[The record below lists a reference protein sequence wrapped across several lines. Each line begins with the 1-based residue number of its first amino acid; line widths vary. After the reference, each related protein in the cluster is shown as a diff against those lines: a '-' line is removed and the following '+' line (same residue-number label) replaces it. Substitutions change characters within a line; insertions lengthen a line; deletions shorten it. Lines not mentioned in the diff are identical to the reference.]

1 MAAGHGGNGG
11 LGRPRG
17 DSGAAGGRAVPGGC
31 WGNPHPLRLA
41 QRPEGPRSALPAEHL
56 PLGTAWR
63 YAGPPPTKGKG
74 APPGQPLGLELVLFP
89 CARLPPSEQIPHCPP
104 ASCSQPLLQCCTPRW
119 EEQGPAVHE
128 LSFIGSSQ
136 SVWGGGGQCERP
148 LGVELRAGLAAVGS
162 CRAGGPRRAGPAGAA
177 GTRLWRFSACPSVH
191 GALWLSV
198 GIARSGEVLRGER
211 EGRAGAPR
219 QPSSSGGISLHVPH
233 APHVPWSGLTS
244 SQLPPAAPWPG
255 AQLAA
260 SSLGHTDGDSHC
272 VQHSQ
277 EVRLPLMHS
286 GLRGLCFACGSVPSR
301 TRCGG
306 AG

>member
-1 MAAGHGGNGG
+1 MRATPPIRA
-11 LGRPRG
+11 
-17 DSGAAGGRAVPGGC
+17 DSP
-31 WGNPHPLRLA
+31 
-41 QRPEGPRSALPAEHL
+41 
-56 PLGTAWR
+56 
-63 YAGPPPTKGKG
+63 
-74 APPGQPLGLELVLFP
+74 
-89 CARLPPSEQIPHCPP
+89 LPPSQLLP
-104 ASCSQPLLQCCTPRW
+104 AP
-119 EEQGPAVHE
+119 
-128 LSFIGSSQ
+128 
-136 SVWGGGGQCERP
+136 
-148 LGVELRAGLAAVGS
+148 AAVLHPTLGRTRPSRARIVLYWEFTVGSGRGGTVRTAPGSRAESGAGGCGPTAGGS

-198 GIARSGEVLRGER
+198 GIARSGEVLRRER